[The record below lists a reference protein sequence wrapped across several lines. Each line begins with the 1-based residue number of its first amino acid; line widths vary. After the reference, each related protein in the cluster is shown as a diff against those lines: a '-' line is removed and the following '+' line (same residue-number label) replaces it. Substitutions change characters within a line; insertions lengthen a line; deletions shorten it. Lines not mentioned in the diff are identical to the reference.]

1 MEIVSL
7 VLLLSLAAIAFYLLR
22 DPRPKGLPPGPRP
35 WPILGN
41 LLQLGDKPHSQLAK
55 LAQSYGHLFT
65 LKLGAQTVI
74 VVSSPAAAAEILKT
88 HDRAFSGR
96 YVFHNFRIE
105 NHVEHSM
112 VWSECNDYWK
122 MLRRICR
129 TELFSPKMIELQAH
143 LREEKVWEMV
153 EHLRGREGE
162 VVKIAEIVFGTL
174 FNIFGNLIYSK
185 DVFDLA
191 DPSGGA
197 IKGQIWRLME
207 LGNSTNPADY
217 YPILG
222 GLDLL
227 GQRRAVA
234 DCLHQIYDVWNAILR
249 ERREKKEETDSSN
262 HDFVNVLLEAK
273 LNDHQVNALLME
285 MFGAGTETSA
295 STIEWAIA
303 ELIKNPEIMTNLRS
317 ELDNVVGQRR
327 VKETDIP
334 SLPYLQ
340 ACVKETLRLHP
351 PTPLLLPHRALEECS
366 IFGYTIPKDCQVMVN
381 AWAIGRDPKTWNNPT
396 TFWPERFL
404 NSLVDYKGN
413 DFELIPFSAG
423 RRICPGLPLATQ
435 FIHLIVASLVQHF
448 EWRLPSGITLEK
460 LVMEE
465 KFGLTL
471 QKEPPLLVLPKARV

>member
-1 MEIVSL
+1 MEFLSIA
-7 VLLLSLAAIAFYLLR
+7 LLFSFICIAYFLLR
-22 DPRPKGLPPGPRP
+22 DPRQKGLPPGPRP

-41 LLQLGDKPHSQLAK
+41 LLQLGDMPHSHLAK

-65 LKLGAQTVI
+65 LKLGVQTV
-74 VVSSPAAAAEILKT
+74 VVASSPAAAAEILKT
-88 HDRAFSGR
+88 HDRVFSGR

-105 NHVEHSM
+105 NHVEYSM

-129 TELFSPKMIELQAH
+129 TELFSPKMIEMQAH
-143 LREEKVWEMV
+143 LRENKVSDMV
-153 EHLRGREGE
+153 GHLGRKEGE

-185 DVFDLA
+185 DVFDLS
-191 DPSGGA
+191 DPSGGE

-217 YPILG
+217 FPILG
-222 GLDLL
+222 EFDLFR
-227 GQRRAVA
+227 QRRAVA

-249 ERREKKEETDSSN
+249 ERREKKEADSN
-262 HDFVNVLLEAK
+262 HDFTNVLLKAN
-273 LNDHQVNALLME
+273 LNDHQINALLME

-295 STIEWAIA
+295 STIEWAMA
-303 ELIKNPEIMTNLRS
+303 ELIKNPDIMSKVRS
-317 ELDNVVGQRR
+317 ELDRVVGPKM
-327 VKETDIP
+327 VKESDLP

-351 PTPLLLPHRALEECS
+351 PTPLLLPHRALEKCQL
-366 IFGYTIPKDCQVMVN
+366 FDYTIPKDCQLMVN
-381 AWAIGRDPKTWNNPT
+381 AWAIGRDPKTWNDPM
-396 TFWPERFL
+396 TFVPERFL
-404 NSLVDYKGN
+404 NSTVDYKGN

-423 RRICPGLPLATQ
+423 RRICPGVPLASQ
-435 FIHLIVASLVQHF
+435 FIPLIVASLVQNF
-448 EWRLPSGITLEK
+448 VWGLPNGMRPSE
-460 LVMEE
+460 LVMDE

-471 QKEPPLLVLPKARV
+471 QKEPPLLVVPKARV